1 VPAEAVPGQ
10 VELTGLQL
18 EAAQRVERLGGEPLM
33 TERFGQLVAA
43 AAESCGL
50 VRFARVVMED
60 GAMAE
65 RGGEHRPV
73 SLSLGNDRGGLISL
87 RGIIEESAELPVLGQ
102 AKQLG
107 VGAATQLHE
116 KRGAN
121 TQTGRRWGII
131 QWTRGKPPYQRA
143 GSWGT
148 TTTTRLAR
156 C

>member
-1 VPAEAVPGQ
+1 
-10 VELTGLQL
+10 
-18 EAAQRVERLGGEPLM
+18 M
-33 TERFGQLVAA
+33 TERFGQLEAA

-121 TQTGRRWGII
+121 TQTGRRWESSSGHGA
-131 QWTRGKPPYQRA
+131 TPYQRA
-143 GSWGT
+143 GSRGAP
-148 TTTTRLAR
+148 TTTRR
-156 C
+156 GRR